1 MSTPMEP
8 FLFAIAVKGDS
19 PQHKLQAEVKQ
30 LAAMT
35 RFAVPKEGLRVGT
48 LDTLM
53 ALSDDLMKMDTMAE
67 ATVWKICRQLTE
79 LQEKAPTI
87 MGVGVDVYAF
97 KQFEWD
103 EAKFQLKTPLRE
115 LCESISGRIG
125 GLDEEL
131 KSKMVEY
138 NNVKGALQASERKAQ
153 GNLMV
158 RGLTDIV
165 SEADMRGTV
174 GSETMTTIL
183 VVVPKHGV
191 KEFLAS
197 YETCCQFV
205 VPRSAKLIAED
216 TEFQLYGV
224 VCFKKTMNDFA
235 AAARE
240 KRWTIRD
247 FTYEPNRVAEDRA
260 KKEEDLA
267 EESRLKSLLTNW
279 CSINFAEAYTMM
291 MHLKAIRVFV
301 EAVRAAAAAAHPLP
315 PIRRRPRRTL
325 RPPARRVPP
334 PPPPPPPPRPQHALP
349 ARAHL
354 LCRVLR
360 PPQVLRYGLSP
371 AARPDFH
378 AFLLQPMKGKE
389 QPLHNALSQ
398 LYGGSAAQFDED
410 DAVVPG
416 AIGEFYPYV
425 FVPINLEAPNMG

>member
-1 MSTPMEP
+1 MTAVPMEP
-8 FLFAIAVKGDS
+8 MLFAVAVKGDAS
-19 PQHKLQAEVKQ
+19 QGKLQEAAEP
-30 LAAMT
+30 LSSMT
-35 RFAVPKEGLRVGT
+35 RFAVPKDGLRVGT

-53 ALSDDLMKMDTMAE
+53 ALSDDLIKMDTLAE
-67 ATVWKICRQLTE
+67 GTVWKICRQLQE

-125 GLDEEL
+125 GLDDEL

-138 NNVKGALQASERKAQ
+138 NAVKGALQASERKAQ

-165 SEADMRGTV
+165 SEADMRGTI
-174 GSETMTTIL
+174 GSDTMATIL

-191 KEFLAS
+191 KEFIAS
-197 YETCCQFV
+197 YETACQFV

-216 TEFQLYGV
+216 TEFQLYGI

-240 KRWTIRD
+240 KRWTVRD
-247 FTYEPNRVAEDRA
+247 FAFEPNRVAEDRA

-267 EESRLKSLLTNW
+267 EMSRLNGLLTNW

-301 EAVRAAAAAAHPLP
+301 ES
-315 PIRRRPRRTL
+315 
-325 RPPARRVPP
+325 
-334 PPPPPPPPRPQHALP
+334 
-349 ARAHL
+349 
-354 LCRVLR
+354 
-360 PPQVLRYGLSP
+360 VLRYGLAGRGGGP
-371 AARPDFH
+371 NFH
-378 AFLLQPMKGKE
+378 AFLLQPKKGKE
-389 QPLHNALSQ
+389 QALHNALGK
-398 LYGGSAAQFDED
+398 LYGGTAAAFDED

-416 AIGEFYPYV
+416 AVGDFYPYV